1 MAGHSHAKNVKRTKD
16 AENQKR
22 SLLFSKMGRI
32 ISLAAKEGEDI
43 EKNPVL
49 KIAVEKAKKMN
60 VPKENI
66 EKAIKKGSGDL
77 KETFQEFLFE
87 AYGPGGTALIIEGI
101 TDNINRTSAEIKKIV
116 NQHGGKIAELG
127 SVKWMF
133 NKKGIIKIKN
143 NENTKDIEMIII
155 DSKAQDFEK
164 ENGDFIVF
172 TDPENLNEIKNY
184 IESKGLEVESS
195 NFSWVPKSK
204 LKIDESNK
212 RKLLNLVFNLEN
224 NEDVQKTYINSEK

>member
-16 AENQKR
+16 AEDYKR
-22 SLLFSKMGRI
+22 SLLFSKMGRN
-32 ISLAAKEGEDI
+32 ISLAAKDGEDV
-43 EKNPVL
+43 EKNPKL

-77 KETFQEFLFE
+77 KETLQEFLFE
-87 AYGPGGTALIIEGI
+87 AYGPSGTALIIEGI
-101 TDNINRTSAEIKKIV
+101 TDNINRTSAEIKKTI

-133 NKKGIIKIKN
+133 SKKGIIKIKN
-143 NENTKDIEMIII
+143 TKNTEELELVII
-155 DSKAQDFEK
+155 DSEAQDFKK
-164 ENGDFIVF
+164 ENNNFIIF

-184 IESKGLEVESS
+184 IESKGFEVESS
-195 NFSWVPKSK
+195 GLSWIPKNK
-204 LKIDESNK
+204 LEINEPDK
-212 RKLLNLVFNLEN
+212 RKLLNLVSNLEN
-224 NEDVQKTYINSEK
+224 NEDVQKTYINLEK

>member
-16 AENQKR
+16 AENYKR

-32 ISLAAKEGEDI
+32 ISLAAKDGEDV
-43 EKNPVL
+43 EKNPKL

-77 KETFQEFLFE
+77 KETLQEFLFE

-101 TDNINRTSAEIKKIV
+101 TDNINRTSAEIKKII
-116 NQHGGKIAELG
+116 NQYGGKIAELG

-133 NKKGIIKIKN
+133 DKKGIIKIKN
-143 NENTKDIEMIII
+143 SENNENLELIII
-155 DSKAQDFEK
+155 DSGAQDFKK
-164 ENGDFIVF
+164 ENSDFVVF
-172 TDPENLNEIKNY
+172 TNPEDLNEIKNY
-184 IESKGLEVESS
+184 IESKGFEVESS
-195 NFSWVPKSK
+195 NLSWVPKSK
-204 LKIDESNK
+204 LEIDDPSK

-224 NEDVQKTYINSEK
+224 NEDVQKTYINLEK